1 MATETKDIQQNQ
13 QAKKDETR
21 RSIRPVGNIFEE
33 KDAVVLRLE
42 MPGVSKD
49 DLEINVDGDML
60 NITGHRNPYA
70 EDVGYIVH
78 ERADADFRAAYTLDQ
93 RIDREKI
100 EAQIERGVLTVKLKL
115 KDEVKPRKIEVK
127 GE

>member
-1 MATETKDIQQNQ
+1 MATETKDIQQKQEARKNE
-13 QAKKDETR
+13 AR

-49 DLEINVDGDML
+49 DLEVSVDGDML
-60 NITGHRNPYA
+60 NIVGHRNPYA
-70 EDVGYIVH
+70 DDVGYIVH
-78 ERADADFRAAYTLDQ
+78 ERTDADFRAVYTLDQ
-93 RIDREKI
+93 RIDRDKI
-100 EAQIERGVLTVKLKL
+100 EAHIERGVLTVKLKL
-115 KDEVKPRKIEVK
+115 KEEVKPRKIEVK